1 MLKLKNAVST
11 VGVGAFLALMHAKQA
26 LALVVGTN
34 TIQPV
39 TLMGDDLSV
48 IIGYIVQVILIA
60 VGILAV
66 LYLIYGGVMYLTA
79 GGEAEKASKG
89 RTAITNAII
98 GIIIVMLSLAIYNFV
113 ITGVGSGRV
122 N

>member
-1 MLKLKNAVST
+1 MLKLKNALST
-11 VGVGAFLALMHAKQA
+11 VSVGAFLALMHAKQA
-26 LALVVGTN
+26 LALNIGTN
-34 TIQPV
+34 TVRALEIS
-39 TLMGDDLSV
+39 DDSLSD
-48 IIGYIVQVILIA
+48 IISNIVKVILIA
-60 VGILAV
+60 VGVLAV

-98 GIIIVMLSLAIYNFV
+98 GIIIIMLSLAIYNFV
-113 ITGVGSGRV
+113 TMGVGQGVV